1 MQDGAR
7 DGGDRHGIVTAHGL
21 LIYCSSSL
29 RWCIGNDT
37 ITNYFIL
44 VHSECGDL
52 YKLPRSPLRA
62 SSSPSCAATAL
73 PLPRQLPTPREA
85 LRSFKSGFLFC
96 AGRVTTASP
105 TTASP
110 TTASPN
116 SRASARIDDDSPACF
131 SKQFEADECA
141 VVSRSRTHRARPFIR
156 ARPARRTPLPAHPC
170 AKHLTATARGASRR
184 TWSASGC
191 HRPLL
196 QTEGVLELL
205 HRAT

>member
-29 RWCIGNDT
+29 RRCIGNDT

-85 LRSFKSGFLFC
+85 LRSFKSGFLFF

-110 TTASPN
+110 TKLLLPIPGHRRGSMTTRP
-116 SRASARIDDDSPACF
+116 RASQS
-131 SKQFEADECA
+131 S
-141 VVSRSRTHRARPFIR
+141 SRPTNVPSCRALEP
-156 ARPARRTPLPAHPC
+156 
-170 AKHLTATARGASRR
+170 TARDPSYARGLRAE
-184 TWSASGC
+184 
-191 HRPLL
+191 RPSPHILARS
-196 QTEGVLELL
+196 T
-205 HRAT
+205 